1 MAITLNQLIEKANV
15 RLNNKGIK
23 KIVADKVRYVI
34 AEMHKQGIYVGVAQ
48 GYRSIAEQNAL
59 YAQGRTAPG
68 AIVTRARGGQSNH
81 NFGVAV
87 DLFLYDGNITKAFFG
102 VDARFRKVVA
112 EMKKQGFDWGGD
124 WTSFYDAPHFELYDA
139 VRGQKPSII
148 DLAVQ
153 KAKAVAQKAKVKKA
167 VKKEAKGLYTVVKGD
182 NLTKIA
188 AKYDVTVR
196 DLLKWNGLKSDALQ
210 IGDKLVVK
218 APVAKKATPS
228 KSKQVKALVT
238 LNMRTEPKMGD
249 QYIYATLK
257 EGMSLDYISTTTD
270 KHWHKVKNS
279 AGKEFY
285 VSADSKLTKLV

>member
-1 MAITLNQLIEKANV
+1 MAITLTQLLEKANV
-15 RLNNKGIK
+15 RLNNPDMK

-48 GYRSIAEQNAL
+48 AYRSIDEQNAL
-59 YAQGRTAPG
+59 YAQGRTVRG
-68 AIVTRARGGQSNH
+68 NIVTNARGGQSNH

-87 DLFLYDGNITKAFFG
+87 DFFLYDGNITKAKWV
-102 VDARFRKVVA
+102 VDADFRKVVV

-139 VRGQKPSII
+139 VRGQKPSVI

-153 KAKAVAQKAKVKKA
+153 KAKAVVQNAKIKKA
-167 VKKEAKGLYTVVKGD
+167 VKKEAKGTYAVVTGD

-188 AKYDVTVR
+188 AKHKVEVR

-210 IGDKLVVK
+210 IGDKLIVK
-218 APVAKKATPS
+218 APIAKKVT
-228 KSKQVKALVT
+228 VIALEAI
-238 LNMRTEPKMGD
+238 NMRTKPEMGKD
-249 QYIYATLK
+249 VVYAIMK
-257 EGMSLDYISTTTD
+257 KGMELDYVSTTAD
-270 KHWHKVKNS
+270 KNWYKVKNS

-285 VSADSKLTKLV
+285 VSANSKLTKLV

>member
-48 GYRSIAEQNAL
+48 GFRSIAEQNAL

-68 AIVTRARGGQSNH
+68 NIVTNARGGQSNH

-87 DLFLYDGNITKAFFG
+87 DLFLYDDSIAKAFFG
-102 VDARFRKVVA
+102 VDARFRKVVT

-124 WTSFYDAPHFELYDA
+124 WAGFYDAPHFELYNA
-139 VRGQKPSII
+139 VGNEKPSAI
-148 DLAVQ
+148 DLIVQ
-153 KAKAVAQKAKVKKA
+153 KAKAVAQNSQVKKA
-167 VKKEAKGLYTVVKGD
+167 VKKEVKGLYSVVKGD

-188 AKYDVTVR
+188 AKHKVEVR
-196 DLLKWNGLKSDALQ
+196 DLMKWNGLKSDVLQ

-218 APVAKKATPS
+218 APVAKKPTPS
-228 KSKQVKALVT
+228 KAKQVKALVT
-238 LNMRTEPKMGD
+238 LNMRIEPKMGD
-249 QYIYATLK
+249 QYVYATLK
-257 EGMSLDYISTTTD
+257 EGMSLEFISTTAD
-270 KHWHKVKNS
+270 KNWHKVKNS
-279 AGKEFY
+279 AGKVFY
-285 VSADSKLTKLV
+285 VSADPKLTKLV

>member
-1 MAITLNQLIEKANV
+1 MAITLTQLLEKANV
-15 RLNNKGIK
+15 RLNNPGMK

-59 YAQGRTAPG
+59 YAQGRTTPG
-68 AIVTRARGGQSNH
+68 AIVTRAQGGQSNH

-87 DLFLYDGNITKAFFG
+87 DFFLYDGDITKAKWII
-102 VDARFRKVVA
+102 DADFCKVVV

-124 WTSFYDAPHFELYDA
+124 WTGFFDGPHFELYDA
-139 VRGQKPSII
+139 VRGQKPSVI

-153 KAKAVAQKAKVKKA
+153 KAKAVVQNAKIKKA
-167 VKKEAKGLYTVVKGD
+167 VKKEAKGTYAVVTGD

-188 AKYDVTVR
+188 AKHKVEVR

-210 IGDKLVVK
+210 IGDKLIVK
-218 APVAKKATPS
+218 APIAKKVT
-228 KSKQVKALVT
+228 VIALEAI
-238 LNMRTEPKMGD
+238 NMRTKPEMGKD
-249 QYIYATLK
+249 VVYAIMK
-257 EGMSLDYISTTTD
+257 KGMELDYVSTTAD
-270 KHWHKVKNS
+270 KNWYKVKNS

-285 VSADSKLTKLV
+285 VSANSKLTKLV